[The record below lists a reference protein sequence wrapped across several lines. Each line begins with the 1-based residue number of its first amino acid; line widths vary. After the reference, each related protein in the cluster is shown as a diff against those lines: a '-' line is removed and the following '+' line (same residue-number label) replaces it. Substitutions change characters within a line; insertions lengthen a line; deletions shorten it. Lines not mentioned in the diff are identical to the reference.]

1 VGEGGGVRKV
11 GVNLRLHRRT
21 LTFNLNPRYLAVW
34 LIFAWGSL
42 TGVAQSWRYRS
53 RRNSKAKCDGFAQLV
68 RSRSYR
74 SESESSYA
82 SMPAPSVTQTSK
94 QNLRSSHAPVTLMSK
109 TVPPDCGASKAFAYS
124 PTSKSI
130 AEISMSLPPTIVFT
144 SAWQPAACPDKP
156 QR

>member
-1 VGEGGGVRKV
+1 VRPPTKLSQFK
-11 GVNLRLHRRT
+11 LRLC
-21 LTFNLNPRYLAVW
+21 
-34 LIFAWGSL
+34 
-42 TGVAQSWRYRS
+42 AQSLNCYVHGSENLGKGKVYRVVEEYLPVWRSRS

-82 SMPAPSVTQTSK
+82 SMRAPSVTQTSK